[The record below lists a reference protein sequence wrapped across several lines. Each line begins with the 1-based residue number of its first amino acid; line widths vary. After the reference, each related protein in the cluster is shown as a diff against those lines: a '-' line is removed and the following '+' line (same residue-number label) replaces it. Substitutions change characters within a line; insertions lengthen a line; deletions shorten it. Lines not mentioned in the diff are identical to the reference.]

1 MIFTRTITWNFITLF
16 WTLIGGTFPWET
28 SESSSSGAELLPEAR
43 SGAQV
48 WCSEVWISVLGSADL
63 LPRRLLVEVELLGEG
78 SVTSEPRGICV
89 HEVDTRLSHHSS
101 GGQGCCSSL
110 ENVSGFKKI
119 EQLEKWNKKETV
131 LWEGKKQKKSC
142 LSEKLCK
149 ITCPPPPPLSALAT
163 LSTLTLQYCPDTPGL
178 QTLDTSDTPGLQTL
192 DTPTPGDTPGLQTL
206 ETVSGAR
213 PLYGDT
219 LGPW

>member
-1 MIFTRTITWNFITLF
+1 MKKKKLF
-16 WTLIGGTFPWET
+16 YG
-28 SESSSSGAELLPEAR
+28 
-43 SGAQV
+43 
-48 WCSEVWISVLGSADL
+48 
-63 LPRRLLVEVELLGEG
+63 
-78 SVTSEPRGICV
+78 
-89 HEVDTRLSHHSS
+89 
-101 GGQGCCSSL
+101 
-110 ENVSGFKKI
+110 K
-119 EQLEKWNKKETV
+119 EKNK
-131 LWEGKKQKKSC
+131 KKSC

-206 ETVSGAR
+206 DTSDTPGLQTLETVSGAR